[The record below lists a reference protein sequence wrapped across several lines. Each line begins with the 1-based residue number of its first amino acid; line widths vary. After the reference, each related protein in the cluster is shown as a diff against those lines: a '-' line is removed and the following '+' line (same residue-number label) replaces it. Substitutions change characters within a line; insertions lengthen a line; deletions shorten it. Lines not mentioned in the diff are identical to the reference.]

1 MPEHVH
7 LLISEPQR
15 GAPSTVL
22 QKLKLRVARKLRKR
36 RRSTPAGQ
44 MHLPFEERGEPLRA
58 FLAGAFLRFQRV
70 QREEEDREA
79 ELHARESDESQ
90 VGEASE
96 RLAMEQLGILHAGG
110 ESPGADRRLRK
121 EGNSQDPGFTNQNL
135 GHPPSSYSCS
145 GPPVRVGKVL
155 VQIDV

>member
-1 MPEHVH
+1 MERQGV
-7 LLISEPQR
+7 E
-15 GAPSTVL
+15 GASGVEAASVTGH
-22 QKLKLRVARKLRKR
+22 ARKEETRFKR
-36 RRSTPAGQ
+36 P
-44 MHLPFEERGEPLRA
+44 A
-58 FLAGAFLRFQRV
+58 FLEVRRCDEGGSPLLAAAVLRLQRV

-96 RLAMEQLGILHAGG
+96 RLAVEQLGILHAGG

-121 EGNSQDPGFTNQNL
+121 EGNSEDPGFTNQNL